1 MTIKVN
7 WSVIDTEHKRLSQQN
22 TNCAASVIN
31 VLKRAFSFIFQP
43 CHLTYF
49 YAIVLFY
56 WGSAFGLWELRLYGS
71 IGVSWIVWLKKMA
84 NHQCKC
90 CDSLVQPWEFQS
102 KSAYHGASC
111 VTPIQLTTEILG
123 LPCHIHLL
131 HEIFRISA
139 AIKDSRSETWRR
151 HSSVIYYFVV
161 ISLLQIINNSY
172 MYID

>member
-49 YAIVLFY
+49 YVIVSFY

-90 CDSLVQPWEFQS
+90 CDSLVI
-102 KSAYHGASC
+102 G
-111 VTPIQLTTEILG
+111 TTMGIPIQ
-123 LPCHIHLL
+123 
-131 HEIFRISA
+131 IS
-139 AIKDSRSETWRR
+139 ISRGVLCYPHTVNNWDLRLAMPHTSATRD
-151 HSSVIYYFVV
+151 
-161 ISLLQIINNSY
+161 LQNKCSN
-172 MYID
+172 